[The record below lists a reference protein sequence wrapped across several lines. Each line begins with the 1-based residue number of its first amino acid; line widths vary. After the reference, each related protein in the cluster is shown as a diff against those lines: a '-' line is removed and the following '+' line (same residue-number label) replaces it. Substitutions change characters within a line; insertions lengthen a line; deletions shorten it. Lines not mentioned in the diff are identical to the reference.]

1 VAIFFAEKPNAVLPA
16 KPHQIS
22 ILGYISLAPIRIITK
37 EAILSDSLFALNIPS
52 INHAALNA
60 LSGALTILKT

>member
-1 VAIFFAEKPNAVLPA
+1 VAVFFAEKPTAVLPA

-22 ILGYISLAPIRIITK
+22 ILVYIVLAPHPDYDK
-37 EAILSDSLFALNIPS
+37 KAILSDSLFALNIPS
-52 INHAALNA
+52 INLAAINA